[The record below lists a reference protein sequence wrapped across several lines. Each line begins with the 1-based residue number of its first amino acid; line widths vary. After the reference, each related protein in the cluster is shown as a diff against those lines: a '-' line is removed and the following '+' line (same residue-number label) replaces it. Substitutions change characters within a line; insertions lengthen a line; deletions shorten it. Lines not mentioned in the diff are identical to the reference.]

1 MSTQDALKTPANTP
15 ASSHGRIAGFTL
27 IELMI
32 TVAIV
37 AILASVAYPSYQ
49 QHIIRSN
56 RSEALQFMLTIA
68 NREEENLLN
77 TRSYTDLAGLG
88 LSLPSRLA
96 SFYTFTAAAATS
108 CNGATLTAPAFCI
121 TATPVS
127 SSSQKNDGTLTLDS
141 QGNKKPADKWK

>member
-1 MSTQDALKTPANTP
+1 MSIPDAFEISANNP
-15 ASSHGRIAGFTL
+15 ASTPGRIAGFTL
-27 IELMI
+27 IELMM

-56 RSEALQFMLTIA
+56 RSEALQFMLMIA

-77 TRSYTDLAGLG
+77 TRSYTDLAGLS
-88 LSLPSRLA
+88 LSPPNRLA
-96 SFYTFTAAAATS
+96 TFYTFTAAAATS
-108 CNGATLTAPAFCI
+108 CNGVTLTAPAFCI

-141 QGNKKPADKWK
+141 QGNKRPADKWK

>member
-1 MSTQDALKTPANTP
+1 MTIADPLKIATSHS
-15 ASSHGRIAGFTL
+15 ASVTLRQAGFTL
-27 IELMI
+27 IELMM

-56 RSEALQFMLTIA
+56 RSEALQFMLMIA

-88 LSLPSRLA
+88 LSPPSRLA
-96 SFYTFTAAAATS
+96 AFYSFTAAAATA
-108 CNGATLTAPAFCI
+108 CNGVNLTAPAFCI
-121 TATPVS
+121 TATPVA